1 MMIISPLHM
10 ILLVLYT
17 TVMQFPN
24 DHPYSNTMVL
34 DITIFTM
41 VIRLYTMVILIII
54 LLNNHILQ

>member
-1 MMIISPLHM
+1 MMIISPVQI

-24 DHPYSNTMVL
+24 DHQYSNTMVL
-34 DITIFTM
+34 DITVFTM

-54 LLNNHILQ
+54 LLNNMLQ